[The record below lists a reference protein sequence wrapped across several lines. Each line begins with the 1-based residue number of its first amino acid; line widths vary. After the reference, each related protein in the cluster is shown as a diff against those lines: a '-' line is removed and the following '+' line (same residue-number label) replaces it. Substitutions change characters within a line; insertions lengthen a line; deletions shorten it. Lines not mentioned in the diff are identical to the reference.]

1 MTAPHRLDAAT
12 LQEAVQSLC
21 ARDAALAQLVAR
33 DGPPPLWRRAEGFE
47 TLARIILEQ
56 QVSLESAASLFR
68 RLDAQLRDG
77 VTPGSIIASGADGL
91 RALGVTRQKAAYL
104 FALAEQVVEGRLDL
118 PALSGMPDEE
128 VLERLQ
134 RVPGIGPWTAQVYLL
149 FALGRPDAWPPG
161 DLALHA
167 ALRNVRGLSHVPSSN
182 EAVHLASLWSPH
194 RATAA
199 RILWH
204 AYLRERGRAVA
215 LTS

>member
-1 MTAPHRLDAAT
+1 MSTPRRLDAAS
-12 LQEAVQSLC
+12 LQEAVQTLC
-21 ARDAALAQLVAR
+21 AHDAALAALVAR
-33 DGPPPLWRRAEGFE
+33 DGVPPLWPRPEGFV

-68 RLDAQLRDG
+68 RLDASIAGG
-77 VTPGSIIASGADGL
+77 VQPGSIIAIGADGL

-118 PALSGMPDEE
+118 ASIATMPDEQ
-128 VLERLQ
+128 VLAHLQ
-134 RVPGIGPWTAQVYLL
+134 RVPGIGPWSAQVYLL

-161 DLALHA
+161 DLALHM
-167 ALRNVRGLSHVPSSN
+167 ALRDVRGLDGVPTSS
-182 EAVHLASLWSPH
+182 EALHLASLWAPH

-204 AYLRERGRAVA
+204 GYLRERKRSVEIG
-215 LTS
+215 